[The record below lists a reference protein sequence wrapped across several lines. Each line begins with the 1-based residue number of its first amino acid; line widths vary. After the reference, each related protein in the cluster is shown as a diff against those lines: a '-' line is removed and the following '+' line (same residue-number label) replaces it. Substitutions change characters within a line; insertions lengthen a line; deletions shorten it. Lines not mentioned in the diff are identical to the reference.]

1 MSPRSKKEYRETIFL
16 RYKRASRKEK
26 SRILD
31 EFCATCGY
39 HRKHAIRVLR
49 KFKRFTKPKPKKRG
63 RRAVYRT
70 EDIIIPL
77 KRIWLA
83 ANLPCSKRL
92 KAIIPLWLPGY
103 ADTFGAVSLGDDQG
117 LKENILLDDRQDLT
131 TGPCTLYKTRQVYDQ
146 TGNPLAETH
155 TDQGESVG

>member
-1 MSPRSKKEYRETIFL
+1 MLPNIQTWKE
-16 RYKRASRKEK
+16 ASRQEK

-63 RRAVYRT
+63 RRAVYNT
-70 EDIIIPL
+70 EGIITPL

-83 ANLPCSKRL
+83 TNLPGSKRL
-92 KAIIPLWLPGY
+92 KAIIPL
-103 ADTFGAVSLGDDQG
+103 
-117 LKENILLDDRQDLT
+117 
-131 TGPCTLYKTRQVYDQ
+131 
-146 TGNPLAETH
+146 
-155 TDQGESVG
+155 